1 MNDDEQR
8 EKRFVRDIVGWNQI
22 DATSSASEE
31 MDSTRSDESF
41 FSFLF
46 HFEVSSWERKED
58 SFWIHCTFSSSIIGE
73 ENIWTM
79 SFRNDSSRFLLWV
92 SWLWQCL
99 WASWID
105 WNTSLT
111 SIQFNKRKDVD
122 WSPFDSS
129 MCRTEHQSKRLF
141 SEIEEKTLSLYH
153 VTDSL
158 RFSSVWLILSVQ
170 YKAEKRNLERL
181 ANDVFLEVFEYLA
194 VEFLQ
199 FVTFL
204 NWILVSMFIWS
215 FPSEFLLWLFTAR
228 RKTISICSSLLVGL
242 SLSLSLSIRSFTFA
256 EHRESKLGLTIL
268 RFVLD
273 FPDLLRLV
281 RCTADLRHVTLR
293 RWSLQWTFVWVNLL
307 KHWPNLC
314 FSIFLK
320 WVKKEN
326 DALCKYSPV

>member
-1 MNDDEQR
+1 M
-8 EKRFVRDIVGWNQI
+8 K
-22 DATSSASEE
+22 
-31 MDSTRSDESF
+31 
-41 FSFLF
+41 
-46 HFEVSSWERKED
+46 
-58 SFWIHCTFSSSIIGE
+58 IIGE
-73 ENIWTM
+73 LCEHLTGRSRSYN

-129 MCRTEHQSKRLF
+129 MSRTEHQSKRLF

-158 RFSSVWLILSVQ
+158 RFSSVWLILSDMQ
-170 YKAEKRNLERL
+170 CKAEKRNLERL

-242 SLSLSLSIRSFTFA
+242 SLSIRSTLRKILNHLWSMS
-256 EHRESKLGLTIL
+256 ELIESKLDWIIL

-273 FPDLLRLV
+273 FSDLLRLV
-281 RCTADLRHVTLR
+281 RCTAHLRHLTIR
-293 RWSLQWTFVWVNLL
+293 RWSLQWTFVWVNLF
-307 KHWPNLC
+307 KHWLNPC

-320 WVKKEN
+320 WVRKEN
-326 DALCKYSPV
+326 DALCEYSPV